1 MASQIRVISE
11 ICLFSSVNSKVF
23 SMQSTSSL
31 FSSSSISVFFL
42 PIHPP
47 AASPTSPDKKAKRHE
62 VVSDPTP
69 FGVRGSVLPHLILC
83 KYPHSPGAGDTCM
96 MMMMMISSSVDI
108 CWAFLHGSIGF
119 VHIVS
124 DSTTC
129 QSFTFGSN
137 GVAYG

>member
-23 SMQSTSSL
+23 SMQSTLSL
-31 FSSSSISVFFL
+31 FSDSSISLFCVFL

-69 FGVRGSVLPHLILC
+69 FGVRGSVLPHLTIC
-83 KYPHSPGAGDTCM
+83 KYPHTPDAGDACKVM
-96 MMMMMISSSVDI
+96 MMCVAVLISAGFFYRDPLTSVY
-108 CWAFLHGSIGF
+108 
-119 VHIVS
+119 VVS

-129 QSFTFGSN
+129 QSFTFGIS
-137 GVAYG
+137 